1 MRVENWRLVSLN
13 SNDQITGLAVE
24 NQKISILSVC
34 SHMAVAG
41 YLVGRNEVIKD
52 GTFVWSSAIKRINR
66 EKGYAKTYTGLC
78 IELGKK
84 HHDYL
89 MYEEAMND
97 INKLILGEWKVIK
110 KGWEVVLHGRNMKTG
125 ELYEGVVD
133 KQNIARHEITFRDGM
148 TAFVD
153 WSRIGAEQ
161 TLYYMLYPE
170 VRQITKFVNFCDL
183 KQEPVLLQ

>member
-1 MRVENWRLVSLN
+1 
-13 SNDQITGLAVE
+13 
-24 NQKISILSVC
+24 
-34 SHMAVAG
+34 
-41 YLVGRNEVIKD
+41 
-52 GTFVWSSAIKRINR
+52 
-66 EKGYAKTYTGLC
+66 
-78 IELGKK
+78 
-84 HHDYL
+84 
-89 MYEEAMND
+89 MND